1 MIYLVTKNQELFE
14 NPNYKIITPEE
25 SLRMLGNLKVI
36 GFDTETEGLDCHTK
50 ALLSLQLGC
59 YDWQVVVDCKTINPL
74 IYKELFESTEHLFLG
89 WNLKFDAKFLY
100 KYKIVPKNLYDGFLA
115 EKLLWLGYPSGL
127 HPLSL
132 KHAAETYIGYEMDKT
147 VRGQIIWKG
156 LCEETIIYAANDVK
170 YLEKIIIKQREALRE
185 KGLLTA
191 IDIENRFLLPLSY
204 MEYCGIKVDVKKWKE
219 KMAKDNA
226 REKAAKK
233 ACDEWLLKAVN
244 EGITDEIMYV
254 IYKGNTVPLDSID
267 MSKMAP
273 SEIENIKSRA
283 YPIKSKVD
291 LSEFRKYITIDR
303 QGTLFDYFGNVNEN
317 PYDLTPKISINW
329 NSAKQLIPLFKK
341 FGVNV
346 EVDDKEKGGTKD
358 SIDAKVLKPQKAKC
372 SLIPLYLDYREAV
385 KVTSTYGENFLR
397 QINPVSGRIHTNYT

>member
-1 MIYLVTKNQELFE
+1 
-14 NPNYKIITPEE
+14 
-25 SLRMLGNLKVI
+25 
-36 GFDTETEGLDCHTK
+36 
-50 ALLSLQLGC
+50 
-59 YDWQVVVDCKTINPL
+59 
-74 IYKELFESTEHLFLG
+74 
-89 WNLKFDAKFLY
+89 
-100 KYKIVPKNLYDGFLA
+100 
-115 EKLLWLGYPSGL
+115 
-127 HPLSL
+127 
-132 KHAAETYIGYEMDKT
+132 MDKT

-185 KGLLTA
+185 KELLMA

-273 SEIENIKSRA
+273 SEIENIKSRV

-303 QGTLFDYFGNVNEN
+303 QGTLFDDFGNVNEN

-346 EVDDKEKGGTKD
+346 EVDDKEKGGKKD

-397 QINPVSGRIHTNYT
+397 QINPVSGRIHTNYTQLGADTTKKYLNI